1 MPTFNQL
8 KPILSQ
14 NLTMNKARIACL
26 SLIIIAI
33 IQVQNSNLKKIARGF
48 IQGNTDSNYRR
59 IQRFFAQVRIDQDDI
74 A

>member
-1 MPTFNQL
+1 MSTFNQL
-8 KPILSQ
+8 KTILSQ